1 MDQLQL
7 YWYTWA
13 SFAALVIALLC
24 AFWIF
29 YDAGRNNADAALWK
43 GLSVFAVTL
52 LVPSVIFAT
61 VPSFMSSLS
70 NALIP
75 LMLVGIGA
83 TVLALLSVALYSAGI
98 TLGGGMRCAN
108 CGRPRDPSWP
118 YCPYCEYDKP
128 RGAAQEIQPA
138 PVFDVE
144 PQTLLNVAV
153 HSPPPQVRSD
163 ETLEMISLPNV
174 IDARRDETVQLDA
187 VREASTDAA
196 PAGATRILKVLP
208 KLLAY
213 LVVRSGPHEGKIFPL
228 DADTRI
234 GRQADVNDIVLDDD
248 SISRE
253 HARVKFQDNTYFL
266 YDLASGNH
274 SYIQTTP
281 DAEWEEIQRHALA
294 DGMNLKL
301 GETILAFMLVDT
313 RAANTP
319 SESAAT

>member
-1 MDQLQL
+1 MEQLQTS
-7 YWYTWA
+7 WYTWA
-13 SFAALVIALLC
+13 CFVALVIALLC

-29 YDAGRNNADAALWK
+29 YDAGRTNRDAALWK

-52 LVPSVIFAT
+52 LVPSVILAT
-61 VPSFMSSLS
+61 VPNLTLSLS
-70 NALIP
+70 NALMP
-75 LMLVGIGA
+75 LTLLGIGA
-83 TVLALLSVALYSAGI
+83 TLLALIAVALHSAGI
-98 TLGGGMRCAN
+98 TIGGGMRCAN

-128 RGAAQEIQPA
+128 RGASHEIQPA

-153 HSPPPQVRSD
+153 NSPPPQVRTD
-163 ETLEMISLPNV
+163 ETWEMRSLPNAM
-174 IDARRDETVQLDA
+174 DARRDETVQLESI
-187 VREASTDAA
+187 REASADAA
-196 PAGATRILKVLP
+196 PVGATRILKVLP

-253 HARVKFQDNTYFL
+253 HARIKFQDNAYFL

-274 SYIQTTP
+274 TYIRASENQ
-281 DAEWEEIQRHALA
+281 EWQEILKHALA
-294 DGMNLKL
+294 DGMNIKL
-301 GETILAFMLVDT
+301 GETVLAFMLVDT
-313 RAANTP
+313 RAP
-319 SESAAT
+319 SAPHESSAP

>member
-1 MDQLQL
+1 MAQLQTA
-7 YWYTWA
+7 WYTWA
-13 SFAALVIALLC
+13 SFVALVSALLC

-29 YDAGRNNADAALWK
+29 YDAGRTNRESALWK

-61 VPSFMSSLS
+61 APSLALSLR

-75 LMLVGIGA
+75 LMLLGIGA
-83 TVLALLSVALYSAGI
+83 TVLAMVGAALYSAGI
-98 TLGGGMRCAN
+98 TIGGGMRCAN

-128 RGAAQEIQPA
+128 RVASQQIQPA
-138 PVFDVE
+138 PALDVE
-144 PQTLLNVAV
+144 PQTLLNLSTN
-153 HSPPPQVRSD
+153 SPQEPLRAN
-163 ETLEMISLPNV
+163 ETLEMRSLPLETG
-174 IDARRDETVQLDA
+174 ARRDETVQLESI
-187 VREASTDAA
+187 REASADAA

-228 DADTRI
+228 DGDTRI

-253 HARVKFQDNTYFL
+253 HARIKFQDNTYFL
-266 YDLASGNH
+266 FDLASGNH
-274 SYIQTTP
+274 TYIRASENAGWQ
-281 DAEWEEIQRHALA
+281 EILKHALA
-294 DGMNLKL
+294 DGMNIKL
-301 GETILAFMLVDT
+301 GETVLAFMLVDT
-313 RAANTP
+313 RAANAP
-319 SESAAT
+319 SDSTAL